1 MTDKTY
7 KLKVTN
13 YMVKKKGMKSCG
25 DEWIYNPNK
34 MEGVQFKKEFCIN
47 GYLLYSIIKGL

>member
-1 MTDKTY
+1 MTDKRY

-25 DEWIYNPNK
+25 EEWNEFIISDKGRLLVKRINFIYY
-34 MEGVQFKKEFCIN
+34 
-47 GYLLYSIIKGL
+47 YLHAVV

>member
-1 MTDKTY
+1 MTDKRY

-25 DEWIYNPNK
+25 DEERIYNTKN
-34 MEGVQFKKEFCIN
+34 GRNIKKRN
-47 GYLLYSIIKGL
+47 SV